1 MPGMTGLQLL
11 EALRSVAPSLPVA
24 VITAHAVAGTV
35 TDTLRKDADEF
46 LEKPVRPDRLIAVAT
61 ALISKARGEQV
72 RRPERDPGLRT
83 ERP

>member
-1 MPGMTGLQLL
+1 MV
-11 EALRSVAPSLPVA
+11 EDDAA
-24 VITAHAVAGTV
+24 AGTV

-61 ALISKARGEQV
+61 ALISKARGDQV
-72 RRPERDPGLRT
+72 GRPDRDPGLRT